1 MTIWHGQ
8 RFILQPSPI
17 DIANDALIDLIPYGE
32 IDPLALS
39 VVAANLQA
47 VVGLPTRIRPSRSHP
62 DEAFIATR
70 YQFDAVK
77 IVTALGCEKEGA
89 LFRMGVIQ
97 RDLCVPILTYV
108 YGESQLGGHAAVIS
122 LHRLHHIDRKITCSR
137 GAKIA
142 IHEAGHLLGLEHCRE
157 PGCLMRFSKQLDQ
170 LDLLPMRFCSA
181 CEYEIARLLKKVVR
195 NRQDAG
201 A

>member
-1 MTIWHGQ
+1 MP
-8 RFILQPSPI
+8 PSPV
-17 DIANDALIDLIPYGE
+17 DITAEALLDLIPYGE
-32 IDPLALS
+32 IDPFALS

-47 VVGLPTRIRPSRSHP
+47 VVGLPTRILSARAHP
-62 DEAFIATR
+62 EDAFIATR

-77 IVTALGCEKEGA
+77 VVGA
-89 LFRMGVIQ
+89 LSREKDGARFKMGVIQ

-122 LHRLHHIDRKITCSR
+122 FHRLHHIDQQVFYER

-170 LDLLPMRFCSA
+170 LDLLPMRFCPA
-181 CEYEIARLLKKVVR
+181 CEYEIARLLKKAVH
-195 NRQDAG
+195 NR
-201 A
+201 

>member
-1 MTIWHGQ
+1 MTVWHGQ
-8 RFILQPSPI
+8 RFILQPSI
-17 DIANDALIDLIPYGE
+17 VDIATEALLDLIPYGE

-47 VVGLPTRIRPSRSHP
+47 VVGLTTRIRPVRPHP
-62 DEAFIATR
+62 EEAFIATR

-77 IVTALGCEKEGA
+77 VVGALGHEKDGA

-108 YGESQLGGHAAVIS
+108 YGESQLGGQAAVIS
-122 LHRLHHIDRKITCSR
+122 FHRLHHIDRQVTYER

-157 PGCLMRFSKQLDQ
+157 LGCLMRFSKQLDQ

-181 CEYEIARLLKKVVR
+181 CEYEIARLLKKAVR
-195 NRQDAG
+195 NRH
-201 A
+201 

>member
-1 MTIWHGQ
+1 
-8 RFILQPSPI
+8 LQPTTI
-17 DIANDALIDLIPYGE
+17 NITDQALLDLIPFGE

-39 VVAANLQA
+39 VLAANLQA
-47 VVGLPTRIRPSRSHP
+47 VVGLPTRIRPARPHP
-62 DEAFIATR
+62 DDAFIPTR

-77 IVTALGCEKEGA
+77 VVNALGLEVNGA

-122 LHRLHHIDRKITCSR
+122 FHRLHHIDHQVTCER

-170 LDLLPMRFCSA
+170 LDLLPMRFCPA
-181 CEYEIARLLKKVVR
+181 CEYEIARLLKKAAR
-195 NRQDAG
+195 NRHRQE
-201 A
+201 